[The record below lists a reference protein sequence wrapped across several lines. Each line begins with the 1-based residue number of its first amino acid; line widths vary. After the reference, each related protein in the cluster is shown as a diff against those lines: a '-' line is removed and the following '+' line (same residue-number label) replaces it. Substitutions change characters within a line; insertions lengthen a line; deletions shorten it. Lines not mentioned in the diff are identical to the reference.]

1 MKRLVA
7 LLSICA
13 LGRVSVSA
21 LHVKTVDSQPGK
33 EATLT
38 CSRICQQ
45 SCLTFWFKWV
55 SGTNAVCVS
64 VMIGDG
70 AKPGYCEG
78 YKSGKFVMGVT
89 NSSVFLNIIQVDVSD
104 SGSYFWDNESYEKDN
119 HTHGEKRDSLLMIC
133 MGCLST
139 FLLMIIIGLIVKLR
153 KLQRAH
159 KPQKTP
165 TTLEV
170 SQS

>member
-1 MKRLVA
+1 MPSV
-7 LLSICA
+7 SIDLEFCLDYFLKNVFTACA
-13 LGRVSVSA
+13 RAPVTSGRVSVSV
-21 LHVKTVDSQPGK
+21 LRVKTVDSQPGK

-104 SGSYFWDNESYEKDN
+104 SGSYFCGFYTE
-119 HTHGEKRDSLLMIC
+119 RLLYFTGVQLNIKGKM
-133 MGCLST
+133 MSKE
-139 FLLMIIIGLIVKLR
+139 FPK
-153 KLQRAH
+153 
-159 KPQKTP
+159 
-165 TTLEV
+165 
-170 SQS
+170 